1 MDASKGD
8 GCQPTL
14 KMEGMAE
21 KDEFLKRQFELGARR
36 LFAISKTATL
46 MRGSE
51 QKLFTFNIIE
61 SELRRSA
68 VSFLHSMFENLLREN
83 LMNGSRKW
91 TFSGASDL
99 NKALKN
105 AGIDPESFTGLYR
118 PLSELAKRRHR
129 LSHHADIVEGT
140 LEVVWDIADEWQMV
154 MWMLAVQSFYYRLC
168 VEMKVGD
175 VEELRENV
183 LRMDE
188 AMNQHVGYGK
198 LMVAAGNGPPS
209 EFVEKLTEIGVACNR
224 IVELL
229 SHTSECAA

>member
-1 MDASKGD
+1 
-8 GCQPTL
+8 
-14 KMEGMAE
+14 MEGMAE
-21 KDEFLKRQFELGARR
+21 KSDFLKRQFEAGARR
-36 LFAISKTATL
+36 LFAISKTASL

-68 VSFLHSMFENLLREN
+68 ISFLHSMFENLLREN

-99 NKALKN
+99 EKALKN
-105 AGIDPESFTGLYR
+105 AGIDPESFRGLYR

-129 LSHHADIVEGT
+129 LSHHADIAERTV
-140 LEVVWDIADEWQMV
+140 EVVWDIADEWQMI

-168 VEMKVGD
+168 MEMKVGD
-175 VEELRENV
+175 VEKIRENV

-188 AMNQHVGYGK
+188 AMNEHVGYGK
-198 LMVAAGNGPPS
+198 LMVAAGSGPAS
-209 EFVEKLTEIGVACNR
+209 QFVEKLAEIGVACNR

-229 SHTSECAA
+229 NHTCECAA